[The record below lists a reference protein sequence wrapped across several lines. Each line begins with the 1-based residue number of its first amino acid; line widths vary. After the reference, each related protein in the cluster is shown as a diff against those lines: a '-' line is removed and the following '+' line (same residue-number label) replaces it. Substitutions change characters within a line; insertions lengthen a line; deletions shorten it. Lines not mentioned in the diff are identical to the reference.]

1 MYKTNSRFLQ
11 HTTRQAALR
20 PRKVAKSVTP
30 VAGAMIKGPKGKKK
44 KSKEALTDQT
54 LADAVKVSA
63 ERIRKTWA
71 KQRSRGGKLT
81 GKVLPSLV
89 QD

>member
-30 VAGAMIKGPKGKKK
+30 AAGAMIKGPKGKRKR
-44 KSKEALTDQT
+44 ARGL
-54 LADAVKVSA
+54 L
-63 ERIRKTWA
+63 RITH
-71 KQRSRGGKLT
+71 
-81 GKVLPSLV
+81 LPML
-89 QD
+89 